1 MNKLEIAKQIIK
13 ENIDDA
19 KCGIFDTLNNAGDKM
34 DTLYNEDG
42 LKIDIC
48 YGYEYFEVFGL
59 SESEFADL
67 AEYYAS
73 FLDF

>member
-19 KCGIFDTLNNAGDKM
+19 RFGIFGTLNNAGDKM
-34 DTLYNEDG
+34 DTLYDEDG

-59 SESEFADL
+59 SDNEFADL
-67 AEYYAS
+67 AEYYSS
-73 FLDF
+73 FLNF